1 MAKVKLNNVKFKRV
15 KLKKVAR
22 EKAEPDNLALRPE
35 TLAAA
40 DRLHSAAIHLLRRV
54 RQQDVTSGVG
64 PAQLSALS
72 VLVFAGPKTLGAL
85 AAAEQVKPPT
95 MSRIVAGL
103 KRARLIEITRDPHD
117 ARRMHIRATAQGT
130 HLLQQARRRRIESLA
145 RHLTLLASED
155 LAKLNQAV
163 EILNAVLETLP

>member
-1 MAKVKLNNVKFKRV
+1 MTKVKPEKVKPGNIDPGN
-15 KLKKVAR
+15 A
-22 EKAEPDNLALRPE
+22 APRPE

-40 DRLHSAAIHLLRRV
+40 DRLHSVAIHLLRRV
-54 RQQDVTSGVG
+54 RQQDINSGVG

-103 KRARLIEITRDPHD
+103 KRRRLVEVTRDPHD
-117 ARRMHIRATAQGT
+117 TRRTHIRSTPKGT
-130 HLLQQARRRRIESLA
+130 RLLQQARLRRIESLA
-145 RHLTLLASED
+145 GILTILTSGD

-163 EILNAVLETLP
+163 EILQALLQAPPR